1 MSGRI
6 IAAIAGSFGGTVTT
20 LIFQHFMVIK
30 PLMDMLAVCQ
40 GRG

>member
-1 MSGRI
+1 MSDRTK
-6 IAAIAGSFGGTVTT
+6 AVLAGSIGGTIAT

-40 GRG
+40 GKG